1 MKSINGIILIG
12 YTKEKSLSEML
23 SGECEDDEFVK
34 LSAYEKLEAENN
46 EIATENLKLKSVVE
60 GLQNHN
66 DLIRAENKQLIE
78 ENRNLAKSLE
88 SVSVALA
95 QMKSEKNTNI

>member
-12 YTKEKSLSEML
+12 YTKEKSLSDML
-23 SGECEDDEFVK
+23 SGEDDEFVK

-66 DLIRAENKQLIE
+66 DMLRAENKMLIE
-78 ENRNLAKSLE
+78 ENRKLTESLE
-88 SVSVALA
+88 SVSFELA
-95 QMKSEKNTNI
+95 QMRSEKNTNI

>member
-12 YTKEKSLSEML
+12 YTKEKSLSDML
-23 SGECEDDEFVK
+23 SGEIKDDEFVK

-66 DLIRAENKQLIE
+66 DLLRAENKMLVD
-78 ENRNLAKSLE
+78 ENRELAKSLG
-88 SVSVALA
+88 SVSVELA